1 MTDEEFQDES
11 DKTSID
17 QLHKAVL
24 QLSNNCFEI
33 KKLCVSILVAAA
45 TLVATFTN
53 RQLDTAIFIAGIIIT
68 GFFWILVFWIL
79 DSQSYY
85 YQEKLRARM
94 KQLAEEMAGRRTA
107 RLTIS
112 GVGMPLSEEREERT
126 ITDRV
131 IRSGINDS
139 MFFYLALTALL
150 VTLAMLYHF
159 GVIHSPS
166 SRNPV

>member
-33 KKLCVSILVAAA
+33 KKLCVTILVAAA
-45 TLVATFTN
+45 TLIATFTS
-53 RQLDTAIFIAGIIIT
+53 RQLDTSIFVAGIIIT
-68 GFFWILVFWIL
+68 GFFWIL

-94 KQLAEEMAGRRTA
+94 KELAEDMAGRREVK
-107 RLTIS
+107 LSIS

-126 ITDRV
+126 VTARV
-131 IRSGINDS
+131 VLSGFNES
-139 MFFYLALTALL
+139 MFFYLALSVLLCALAL
-150 VTLAMLYHF
+150 LYHF
-159 GVIHSPS
+159 GVIHSIPP
-166 SRNPV
+166 RGAM

>member
-1 MTDEEFQDES
+1 MTDEEFQDEN

-33 KKLCVSILVAAA
+33 KKMCVTILVAAA
-45 TLVATFTN
+45 TLTATFTN
-53 RQLDTAIFIAGIIIT
+53 RQLDTSIFVAGIIIT
-68 GFFWILVFWIL
+68 GFFWIL

-94 KQLAEEMAGRRTA
+94 KELAEDMAGRRA
-107 RLTIS
+107 VKLSIS

-126 ITDRV
+126 VTARV
-131 IRSGINDS
+131 ILSGFNES
-139 MFFYLALTALL
+139 MFFYLALSVLLCALAL
-150 VTLAMLYHF
+150 LYHF
-159 GVIHSPS
+159 GVIHSIPP
-166 SRNPV
+166 RGPI